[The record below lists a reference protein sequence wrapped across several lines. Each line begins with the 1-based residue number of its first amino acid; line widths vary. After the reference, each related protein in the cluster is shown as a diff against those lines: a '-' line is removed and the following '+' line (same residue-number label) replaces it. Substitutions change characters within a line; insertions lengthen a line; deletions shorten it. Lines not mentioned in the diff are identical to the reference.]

1 MNPNDVKR
9 SFRPKKLS
17 VEEIKSGCIYVY
29 GEKSEET
36 QICVMNEEFRQ
47 GFDIVKKNKDG
58 NKSVTFWGSARLPVD
73 NEHYQKA
80 LRLSRRL
87 AGELNCMIAT
97 GGGPG
102 IMEAG
107 NRGAYELGKP
117 SLGLTINLPH
127 EQTTNPYVTEEIPFY
142 FFFTRKVL
150 MAYSAEAYLYF
161 PGGYGTLDELFEI
174 LTLVQTG
181 KLSKMPIILVGTEFW
196 KPLDEFI
203 KKTLLLESKTI
214 SEADLDLYKIL
225 DDEDEIVRIVKNAPM
240 RND

>member
-1 MNPNDVKR
+1 MKNKDF
-9 SFRPKKLS
+9 FRPKKLS
-17 VEEIKSGCIYVY
+17 IEEIKSGCIYVY
-29 GEKSEET
+29 GEGNTDS

-47 GFDIVKKNKDG
+47 GFDMVKKNKDG
-58 NKSVTFWGSARLPVD
+58 NKSVTFWGSARFPVD

-87 AGELNCMIAT
+87 AGELGCMIAT

-107 NRGAYELGKP
+107 NRGAYEMGKP
-117 SLGLTINLPH
+117 SLGLTIELPM
-127 EQTTNPYVTEEIPFY
+127 EQSTNPYVTEEMPFY

-181 KLSKMPIILVGTEFW
+181 KISRLPIILVGTAFW

-203 KKTLLLESKTI
+203 KQTLLAEKGTI
-214 SEADLDLYKIL
+214 SESDLDLYIIT
-225 DDEDEIVRIVKNAPM
+225 DDEDKIVEMVRNAPM

>member
-1 MNPNDVKR
+1 MY
-9 SFRPKKLS
+9 RPKKLS
-17 VEEIKSGCIYVY
+17 IDEIKSGCVYVY
-29 GEKSEET
+29 GEDSEES

-73 NEHYQKA
+73 NEYYQKA

-87 AGELNCMIAT
+87 AGELNCMVTT

-107 NRGAYELGKP
+107 NRGAYEMGKP
-117 SLGLTINLPH
+117 SLGLTINLPA
-127 EQTTNPYVTEEIPFY
+127 EQFTNRYVTEEIPFY

-174 LTLVQTG
+174 LTLVQTK
-181 KLSKMPIILVGTEFW
+181 KLSKMPIILVGTAFW

-203 KKTLLLESKTI
+203 KKCLLLDHETI
-214 SEADLDLYKIL
+214 SQEDLDLYTIL
-225 DDEDEIVRIVKNAPM
+225 DDEDKIVEIVKNAPM

>member
-17 VEEIKSGCIYVY
+17 IEEIKSGCIYVY
-29 GEKSEET
+29 GDKSEET

>member
-1 MNPNDVKR
+1 MTENNKP
-9 SFRPKKLS
+9 FRPKKLS
-17 VEEIKSGCIYVY
+17 IEEIKSGCVYVY
-29 GEKSEET
+29 GKDSDET

-58 NKSVTFWGSARLPVD
+58 NKSVTFWGSARFPVE
-73 NEHYQKA
+73 NEYYQKA
-80 LRLSRRL
+80 LRLGRRL
-87 AGELNCMIAT
+87 AQELNCMIVT

-107 NRGAYELGKP
+107 NRGAYEMGKP
-117 SLGLTINLPH
+117 SLGLTINLPM
-127 EQTTNPYVTEEIPFY
+127 EQQTNRYVTEEIPFY
-142 FFFTRKVL
+142 FFFTRKTL

-181 KLSKMPIILVGTEFW
+181 KISKLPIILVGEKFW
-196 KPLDEFI
+196 RPLDEFI
-203 KKTLLLESKTI
+203 RQTLDTENQTVSH
-214 SEADLDLYKIL
+214 EDLNLYQII
-225 DDEDEIVRIVKNAPM
+225 DDEDQIIEIVKNAPM

>member
-1 MNPNDVKR
+1 MKNKDF
-9 SFRPKKLS
+9 FRPKKLS
-17 VEEIKSGCIYVY
+17 IEEIKSGCIYVY
-29 GEKSEET
+29 GEGNTDS

-47 GFDIVKKNKDG
+47 GFDMVKKNKDG
-58 NKSVTFWGSARLPVD
+58 NKSVTFWGSARFPVD

-87 AGELNCMIAT
+87 AGELGCMIAT

-107 NRGAYELGKP
+107 NRGAYEMGKP
-117 SLGLTINLPH
+117 SLGLTIELPM
-127 EQTTNPYVTEEIPFY
+127 EQSTNPYVTEEMPFY

-181 KLSKMPIILVGTEFW
+181 KISRLPIILVGAAFW

-203 KKTLLLESKTI
+203 KQTLLAEKGTI
-214 SEADLDLYKIL
+214 SESDLDLYIIT
-225 DDEDEIVRIVKNAPM
+225 DDEDKIVEMVRNAPM

>member
-1 MNPNDVKR
+1 MKNKNL
-9 SFRPKKLS
+9 FRPKRLS
-17 VEEIKSGCIYVY
+17 VEEIKSGCVYVY
-29 GEKSEET
+29 GEDATES

-47 GFDIVKKNKDG
+47 GFEIVKRNKDG

-73 NEHYQKA
+73 NEYYQKA
-80 LRLSRRL
+80 LRLSRKL
-87 AGELNCMIAT
+87 AGELNCMITT

-117 SLGLTINLPH
+117 SLGLTINLPA
-127 EQTTNPYVTEEIPFY
+127 EQFTNQYVTEEIPFY

-161 PGGYGTLDELFEI
+161 PGGFGTLDELFEI
-174 LTLVQTG
+174 LTLVQTK

-196 KPLDEFI
+196 KPLDVFI
-203 KKTLLLESKTI
+203 KQALLAEFGTI
-214 SEADLDLYKIL
+214 SQEDLDLYIIT
-225 DDEDEIVRIVKNAPM
+225 DDEDKIVEIVKNAPM

>member
-1 MNPNDVKR
+1 MSKEKDF
-9 SFRPKKLS
+9 FRPKRLS
-17 VEEIKSGCIYVY
+17 IEEIKTGCVYVY
-29 GEKSEET
+29 GEDSEEA
-36 QICVMNEEFRQ
+36 QICLLNEEFRQ
-47 GFDIVKKNKDG
+47 GFDVVKKNKDG

-73 NEHYQKA
+73 NEYYQKA

-87 AGELNCMIAT
+87 AGELKCMIAT

-107 NRGAYELGKP
+107 NRGAYEMGQP
-117 SLGLTINLPH
+117 SLGLTIKLPT
-127 EQTTNPYVTEEIPFY
+127 EQHTNQYVTEEIPFY

-181 KLSKMPIILVGTEFW
+181 KISKLPIILVGSDFW
-196 KPLDEFI
+196 KPLDDFI
-203 KKTLLLESKTI
+203 RQTLLEKDGTI
-214 SEADLDLYKIL
+214 SKEDLDLYQIL
-225 DDEDEIVRIVKNAPM
+225 DDEDQIVEIVKNAPM

>member
-1 MNPNDVKR
+1 MTENNKI
-9 SFRPKKLS
+9 FRPKKLS
-17 VEEIKSGCIYVY
+17 IEEIKSGCIYVY
-29 GEKSEET
+29 GENSSES
-36 QICVMNEEFRQ
+36 QICLMNEEFRQ
-47 GFDIVKKNKDG
+47 GFDIVKRNKDG

-73 NEHYQKA
+73 NEYYQKA

-87 AGELNCMIAT
+87 AKDLNCMVVT

-107 NRGAYELGKP
+107 NRGAYEMGKP
-117 SLGLTINLPH
+117 SLGLTINLPM
-127 EQTTNPYVTEEIPFY
+127 EQETNQYVTEEIPFY
-142 FFFTRKVL
+142 FFFTRKTL

-181 KLSKMPIILVGTEFW
+181 KISKLPIILVGEKFW

-203 KKTLLLESKTI
+203 KQTLLLENKTI
-214 SEADLDLYKIL
+214 SQEDLDLYMIT
-225 DDEDEIVRIVKNAPM
+225 DDEDKIFDLVKNAPM

>member
-1 MNPNDVKR
+1 MKNKDF
-9 SFRPKKLS
+9 FRPKKLS
-17 VEEIKSGCIYVY
+17 IEEIKSGCIYVY
-29 GEKSEET
+29 GDGNTES

-47 GFDIVKKNKDG
+47 GFEIVKRNKDG

-87 AGELNCMIAT
+87 AGELNCMVTT

-117 SLGLTINLPH
+117 SLGLTINLPA
-127 EQTTNPYVTEEIPFY
+127 EQFTNQYVTEEIPFY

-174 LTLVQTG
+174 LTLVQTK

-203 KKTLLLESKTI
+203 KKTLLLDSETI
-214 SEADLDLYKIL
+214 SEEDLALYTIT
-225 DDEDEIVRIVKNAPM
+225 DDEDLIVDIVKNAPM